1 MFKVIAAGLIGFG
14 TAIVVIGC
22 ALSNEKLRKD
32 FIDKIDKNDNKADDI
47 KDDII
52 DVAADVT
59 EAAEEL
65 PEEIV
70 EAAEEVV
77 DKVTTEFSDSC
88 DRIKESILDK
98 LAN

>member
-1 MFKVIAAGLIGFG
+1 MFKLITAGLIGFG
-14 TAIVVIGC
+14 TAIVVISC
-22 ALSNEKLRKD
+22 ALTNEKIRKD
-32 FIDKIDKNDNKADDI
+32 FIGELNKMNNKDDI

-52 DVAADVT
+52 DVAADVA

-65 PEEIV
+65 PEEIA

>member
-1 MFKVIAAGLIGFG
+1 MFKLITAGLIGFG

-22 ALSNEKLRKD
+22 ALSNEKIRKD
-32 FIDKIDKNDNKADDI
+32 FIDGISKRDNKVDDI
-47 KDDII
+47 KDDIV
-52 DVAADVT
+52 DVA

-77 DKVTTEFSDSC
+77 DKVTTEFGESI
-88 DRIKESILDK
+88 DRVKESILDK

>member
-1 MFKVIAAGLIGFG
+1 MFKLITAGLIGFG
-14 TAIVVIGC
+14 TAIAVISC
-22 ALSNEKLRKD
+22 ALTNDKIRKD
-32 FIDKIDKNDNKADDI
+32 FIDELNKKDNKVDDI

-52 DVAADVT
+52 DVA

-77 DKVTTEFSDSC
+77 DKVTTEFGESM
-88 DRIKESILDK
+88 DRIKETLK
-98 LAN
+98 K

>member
-22 ALSNEKLRKD
+22 ALTNEKLRKD
-32 FIDKIDKNDNKADDI
+32 FIDEISKKDNKIDDI

-52 DVAADVT
+52 DVA

>member
-22 ALSNEKLRKD
+22 ALTNEKLRKD
-32 FIDKIDKNDNKADDI
+32 FIDEISKKDNKIDDI

-52 DVAADVT
+52 DVA

-77 DKVTTEFSDSC
+77 DKVTTEFGESM
-88 DRIKESILDK
+88 DRIKDK
-98 LAN
+98 LEK